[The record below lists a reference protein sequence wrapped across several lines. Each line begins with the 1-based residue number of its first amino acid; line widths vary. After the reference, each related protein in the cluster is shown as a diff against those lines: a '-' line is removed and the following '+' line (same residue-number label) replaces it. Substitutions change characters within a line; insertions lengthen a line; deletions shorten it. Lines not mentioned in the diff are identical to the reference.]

1 MQIILVYILL
11 ATVRNKCCSY
21 EIWQMQIILVY
32 IFLATVRKKC
42 CSYEFIQYKVCRLS
56 EPLARNPLL
65 GSRGLG
71 SITPKGSVQG
81 TAEHPASSKA
91 CSPVEML
98 HPEVCSAFLLHIN
111 TTISAWRSNQPQCF
125 VPGEKRE
132 S

>member
-21 EIWQMQIILVY
+21 E
-32 IFLATVRKKC
+32 FT
-42 CSYEFIQYKVCRLS
+42 QYKVCRLS
-56 EPLARNPLL
+56 EPLARSPLL

-71 SITPKGSVQG
+71 SIIPQGSVQG

-91 CSPVEML
+91 RSPVEVL

-111 TTISAWRSNQPQCF
+111 TTISAWRSNQPQCRIP
-125 VPGEKRE
+125 VGRGNRSLIPRSGRGAAKYLDTIVEAAHVW
-132 S
+132 